1 MMDPEMFADV
11 MVFAL
16 YTSSEPTVAL
26 VPETLRAPF
35 LLSHD
40 RTSREME
47 RVPRRHTCC
56 LRSLSCDTRL
66 TRPLLRRR
74 TARGSISLHSLPLFL
89 PPLHLLPL
97 PLSIPP
103 PSPPPSPSPSPTPS
117 PPPSPTPSL
126 HSPPPL
132 PHSILDPLPPS
143 IPSPLPT
150 PSPPPPPLHP
160 LPLPHSIPSPHSIPP
175 PSPPL
180 HPLPPPPLHPPPPPP
195 PPNTGRC
202 LRMSGVW
209 VPPVAVSGTEVK
221 FTCHYETSP
230 SVNDTLYS
238 LKWYRGHDQF
248 YEYIPKNKPPMKVYE
263 SAHVHVD
270 KSQSD
275 ANTVV
280 LKGITR
286 ETSGSFQCEVMGDKP
301 LFETDNYTKNMT
313 VVDIPTWGPRL
324 THRPL
329 SSKVGVQDI
338 IQARCE
344 VGPSDPPT
352 EITWLI
358 NRTPA
363 PPYARVE
370 TYKNENRVHVRSNRL
385 LAKVRPGRSS
395 DDSIGWGYCSPPPPP
410 PPHHDLTLTLPPA
423 SLTPTPPPPLFPYPS
438 PLTLTLTLP
447 LFPYPPLLFP
457 PMLLL
462 PLPFPLP
469 LSCVSYPY
477 PSPPSSPPP
486 STLPSPPL
494 PHPHLPFPL
503 PLLVCL
509 SGSLP

>member
-1 MMDPEMFADV
+1 M
-11 MVFAL
+11 AL
-16 YTSSEPTVAL
+16 YL
-26 VPETLRAPF
+26 
-35 LLSHD
+35 
-40 RTSREME
+40 
-47 RVPRRHTCC
+47 
-56 LRSLSCDTRL
+56 
-66 TRPLLRRR
+66 
-74 TARGSISLHSLPLFL
+74 GLFT
-89 PPLHLLPL
+89 
-97 PLSIPP
+97 IR
-103 PSPPPSPSPSPTPS
+103 
-117 PPPSPTPSL
+117 
-126 HSPPPL
+126 
-132 PHSILDPLPPS
+132 
-143 IPSPLPT
+143 
-150 PSPPPPPLHP
+150 
-160 LPLPHSIPSPHSIPP
+160 
-175 PSPPL
+175 
-180 HPLPPPPLHPPPPPP
+180 
-195 PPNTGRC
+195 GRC

-370 TYKNENRVHVRSNRL
+370 TYKNENRVHVSELHIQVTEDLFYKRELVVTCRAKL
-385 LAKVRPGRSS
+385 LSAFDETANVTFIDVNSPEPAGYGWLSAGSS
-395 DDSIGWGYCSPPPPP
+395 AR
-410 PPHHDLTLTLPPA
+410 A
-423 SLTPTPPPPLFPYPS
+423 SLL
-438 PLTLTLTLP
+438 LMGATLA
-447 LFPYPPLLFP
+447 
-457 PMLLL
+457 
-462 PLPFPLP
+462 
-469 LSCVSYPY
+469 S
-477 PSPPSSPPP
+477 
-486 STLPSPPL
+486 
-494 PHPHLPFPL
+494 
-503 PLLVCL
+503 LVT
-509 SGSLP
+509 GV

>member
-1 MMDPEMFADV
+1 
-11 MVFAL
+11 
-16 YTSSEPTVAL
+16 
-26 VPETLRAPF
+26 
-35 LLSHD
+35 
-40 RTSREME
+40 
-47 RVPRRHTCC
+47 
-56 LRSLSCDTRL
+56 
-66 TRPLLRRR
+66 
-74 TARGSISLHSLPLFL
+74 
-89 PPLHLLPL
+89 
-97 PLSIPP
+97 
-103 PSPPPSPSPSPTPS
+103 
-117 PPPSPTPSL
+117 
-126 HSPPPL
+126 
-132 PHSILDPLPPS
+132 
-143 IPSPLPT
+143 
-150 PSPPPPPLHP
+150 
-160 LPLPHSIPSPHSIPP
+160 
-175 PSPPL
+175 
-180 HPLPPPPLHPPPPPP
+180 
-195 PPNTGRC
+195 
-202 LRMSGVW
+202 MSGVW

-370 TYKNENRVHVRSNRL
+370 TYKNENRVHVSELHIQVTEDLFYKRELVVTCRAKL
-385 LAKVRPGRSS
+385 LSAFDETANVTFIDVNSPEPAGYGWLSAGSS
-395 DDSIGWGYCSPPPPP
+395 AR
-410 PPHHDLTLTLPPA
+410 A
-423 SLTPTPPPPLFPYPS
+423 SLL
-438 PLTLTLTLP
+438 LMGATLA
-447 LFPYPPLLFP
+447 
-457 PMLLL
+457 
-462 PLPFPLP
+462 
-469 LSCVSYPY
+469 S
-477 PSPPSSPPP
+477 
-486 STLPSPPL
+486 
-494 PHPHLPFPL
+494 
-503 PLLVCL
+503 LVT
-509 SGSLP
+509 GV

>member
-1 MMDPEMFADV
+1 
-11 MVFAL
+11 
-16 YTSSEPTVAL
+16 
-26 VPETLRAPF
+26 
-35 LLSHD
+35 
-40 RTSREME
+40 
-47 RVPRRHTCC
+47 
-56 LRSLSCDTRL
+56 
-66 TRPLLRRR
+66 
-74 TARGSISLHSLPLFL
+74 
-89 PPLHLLPL
+89 
-97 PLSIPP
+97 
-103 PSPPPSPSPSPTPS
+103 
-117 PPPSPTPSL
+117 
-126 HSPPPL
+126 
-132 PHSILDPLPPS
+132 
-143 IPSPLPT
+143 
-150 PSPPPPPLHP
+150 
-160 LPLPHSIPSPHSIPP
+160 
-175 PSPPL
+175 
-180 HPLPPPPLHPPPPPP
+180 
-195 PPNTGRC
+195 
-202 LRMSGVW
+202 MSGVW

-370 TYKNENRVHVRSNRL
+370 TYKNENRVHVSPGNFQQMNPVGGLMADDKQNNEEMSTIDIVL
-385 LAKVRPGRSS
+385 L
-395 DDSIGWGYCSPPPPP
+395 
-410 PPHHDLTLTLPPA
+410 H
-423 SLTPTPPPPLFPYPS
+423 PLH
-438 PLTLTLTLP
+438 THIA
-447 LFPYPPLLFP
+447 
-457 PMLLL
+457 
-462 PLPFPLP
+462 
-469 LSCVSYPY
+469 
-477 PSPPSSPPP
+477 PSSFTHRVDHRPLCAERFIKGSCNIDICNTDRCDNGRADEATDSWPRFALAAHQT
-486 STLPSPPL
+486 TLL
-494 PHPHLPFPL
+494 CGYFY
-503 PLLVCL
+503 CITNGEL
-509 SGSLP
+509 SEYF